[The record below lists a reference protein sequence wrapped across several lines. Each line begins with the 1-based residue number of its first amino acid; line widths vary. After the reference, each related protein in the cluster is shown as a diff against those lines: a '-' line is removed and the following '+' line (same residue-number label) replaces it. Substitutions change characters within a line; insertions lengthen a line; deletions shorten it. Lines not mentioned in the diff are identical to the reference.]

1 MVVMTSF
8 VCVFQLKHDR
18 DALPPLQGIRDDQF
32 APVCVV
38 VDKLDKIGPD
48 EVIKDLVMNHG
59 ILEAT
64 AQNIIKTMSGRH
76 A

>member
-1 MVVMTSF
+1 MFAYVI
-8 VCVFQLKHDR
+8 KHVD
-18 DALPPLQGIRDDQF
+18 DALPTLQGIRDDQF

-48 EVIKDLVMNHG
+48 EVIKDLVANHG

-64 AQNIIKTMSGRH
+64 AQNIIKTMSGRLLRLMI
-76 A
+76 